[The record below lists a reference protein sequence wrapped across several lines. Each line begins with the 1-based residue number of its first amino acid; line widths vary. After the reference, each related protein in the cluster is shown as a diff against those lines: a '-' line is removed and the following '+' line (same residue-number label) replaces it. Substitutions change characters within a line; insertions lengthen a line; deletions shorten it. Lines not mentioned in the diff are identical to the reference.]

1 MRLREMGLLWM
12 APTCSSFVFAN
23 SSNTGRS
30 ASNYDGNIEYPPVA
44 SGNLQ
49 AKAAIF
55 LWTLASERGVQA
67 AMENPA
73 GSMIFNYQPV
83 RLGLDDREC
92 VIQIADGC
100 AYSRKRF
107 GERSLKAYKFACTGT
122 WIKKVCKRC
131 QCPNGKHLALMI
143 TDSEGRVTGTAH
155 LKASQAYPPGLG
167 AAIVDAWLA
176 HCKEV
181 GSTDGAEALGSTLGA
196 EALGSTDRRHEAVRA
211 PPQAK
216 QVPKAKRAPPQV
228 KQVPKAKR
236 AEWQTPVALMKKPAR
251 SSPWPS
257 APQFPS
263 SLSQTPASVS
273 LAWQMPSARPLL

>member
-1 MRLREMGLLWM
+1 MRLKERGLLWM

-23 SSNTGRS
+23 SSNTGRN
-30 ASNYDGNIEYPPVA
+30 ASNYGGNLDYPPVA

-55 LWTLASERGVQA
+55 LWTLASERGVEA

-73 GSMIFNYQPV
+73 GSMIFNYEPV
-83 RLGLDDREC
+83 RLGLADREC

-131 QCPNGKHLALMI
+131 QCPNGQHVALMV
-143 TDSEGRVTGTAH
+143 TDSEGRVTGTTH

-176 HCKEV
+176 HRKEV
-181 GSTDGAEALGSTLGA
+181 GSTEGAEALGSTGGA
-196 EALGSTDRRHEAVRA
+196 EALGSVGGARRVALRA

-216 QVPKAKRAPPQV
+216 QA
-228 KQVPKAKR
+228 PKAKR
-236 AEWQTPVALMKKPAR
+236 AEWQTPVASTKKPAR
-251 SSPWPS
+251 SSPSQP
-257 APQFPS
+257 AQHYPS
-263 SLSQTPASVS
+263 SESQAPASAS